1 MRRPLLHGR
10 VRALALLALLAWVG
24 ADAAAQTAGDGTAPR
39 GSAGRAESA
48 VADALA
54 APEDA
59 RAVDAVL
66 RLHQLDDLVG
76 FERFGRALDRIAA
89 ARRLHPSA
97 ALLVRYL
104 QASLERRRAGT
115 AAAGPRFAEQGFVQR
130 WSVVGPFDNEGRKGT
145 STIYGPESETLDPA
159 ILEHTYEGK
168 ERPMSWLPAEAHLA
182 RVPFQ
187 RWLYP
192 IYNTCA
198 YAYATV
204 RVARPTAARVWAG
217 ADGSLAVWV
226 GGRPALATDKYY
238 SAFPD
243 RFAADVRLPAG
254 AVPLLVKV
262 CGERTG
268 MAFYLRVTDPAGR
281 PLRGATF
288 APRLPEGA
296 TPAALAADPVRV
308 PTAYEE
314 LLTRG
319 EADEATA
326 ADQLVAGRTL
336 QLSGMIDVTDNAA
349 QKLLERA
356 VERAPGAEAYYWL
369 MRAGTDAVKAA
380 RAADALALL
389 GDDDPF
395 LLSEAAARRLSSV
408 SVRAA
413 DGPSRRALEL
423 PGGADDPNAVAV
435 RAMVLRSRDMAGA
448 CSALL
453 AGWLA
458 TREAVPT
465 VLRQQRACLEA
476 ESRAVEAAALDD
488 RLAAADRSDADLRL
502 PRLRRLAARGETE
515 AVRTLGRELAE
526 DFPDDLP
533 VLQAVAAQLQIAG
546 ATDDAL
552 DLLRRLTTECPQNPQ
567 LHHTLG
573 RVLEDHGRRD
583 EALEP
588 YRRALDLEPQNQPLA
603 QYLDF
608 LEQRES
614 MERRWAVEFDSL
626 APRVAEARRALETA
640 TPAERDKLRK
650 GRDLFR
656 QQVDQIHANGLS
668 SRFGQSFTL
677 VQTEDGA
684 EQSRYAQI
692 GFTPGEETFELLR
705 AVVHKPDGHT
715 EDYETHYPISYGGSS
730 YFSDAGAEAIAF
742 PRLGV
747 GDVLELRFRID
758 GRSRHNKFGEHYS
771 NEVPVLGL
779 NPTDRFL
786 YALVAPETKQLFV
799 HVPPGLGITTDE
811 RTENGE
817 TVRRYEATAL
827 PAIPEE
833 PDAPPYPE
841 LARPIQVSTFADW
854 HALARWWW
862 NLAKDQLQ
870 PDETIRRRVAEIVA
884 GTDDPAERTARIFD
898 WVIRNTRYVA
908 LEFGIHGWK
917 PYRAHEVVS
926 RGFGDCKDK
935 ASLIYTMLAAAG
947 IEARLVLVRT
957 RAYRGRQVSEFPS
970 PGQFDHM
977 IAYVPAFDLF
987 LDGTVI
993 LASHTELPAM
1003 DRGAFALIVGPDDER
1018 TTIIPQEPQGPDR
1031 LETEYS
1037 HEVGP
1042 DGAAA
1047 GTLAIR
1053 ARGAY
1058 AQGWRGRL
1066 QATETRRKR
1075 VEEALG
1081 AAYPGLVLGDF
1092 SVDGLDDFRQPVV
1105 LHARADVPQLASGG
1119 AGTFSIR
1126 AARPKDLARRYAGLA
1141 TRQLDVELYEPIH
1154 ESQIVRYRLP
1164 DAATGIDLPERHEAH
1179 DGNRSF
1185 VMEVTRD
1192 GNTVRVAW
1200 ELHVPDPRIPAAEY
1214 AGFRAFCAAV
1224 DAALAEPITYAIP

>member
-10 VRALALLALLAWVG
+10 VRALVLPSLLAWVG
-24 ADAAAQTAGDGTAPR
+24 AGAAAQTAGDATAPG
-39 GSAGRAESA
+39 GSAGRAETA

-54 APEDA
+54 APDDA
-59 RAVDAVL
+59 RAVDAIL
-66 RLHQLDDLVG
+66 RLYQLDDLIG
-76 FERFGRALDRIAA
+76 FERFGRALERIAA

-97 ALLVRYL
+97 ALLIRYL

-145 STIYGPESETLDPA
+145 STAYGPESETLDPA

-168 ERPMSWLPAEAHLA
+168 ERPVSWLPAEAHLA
-182 RVPFQ
+182 RVPLQ

-204 RVARPTAARVWAG
+204 RVARPTAARLWAG

-226 GGRPALATDKYY
+226 GGRPALAADKYY

-262 CGERTG
+262 CGERSG
-268 MAFYLRVTDPAGR
+268 MAFYLRVTDPSGR

-296 TPAALAADPVRV
+296 TPAALASDPVRV

-314 LLTRG
+314 LLSRG
-319 EADEATA
+319 EAAEATA
-326 ADQLVAGRTL
+326 AEQLVAGRTL
-336 QLSGMIDVTDNAA
+336 HLSGMIDATDNAA

-356 VERAPGAEAYYWL
+356 VERAPDAEAYYWL
-369 MRAGTDAVKAA
+369 MRAGTDAVKSA
-380 RAADALALL
+380 RAADALVLL

-423 PGGADDPNAVAV
+423 PGGADDPNAVVA
-435 RAMVLRSRDMAGA
+435 RGTVLRSRNMAGA
-448 CSALL
+448 CSELL

-458 TREAVPT
+458 THEAVPA
-465 VLRQQRACLEA
+465 VLRQQRVCLDA

-515 AVRTLGRELAE
+515 AVRALGRELVE
-526 DFPDDLP
+526 DFPDDLST
-533 VLQAVAAQLQIAG
+533 LQAVAAQLQVAG
-546 ATDDAL
+546 ALEDAL
-552 DLLRRLTTECPQNPQ
+552 DLLRRLATECPQNPQ

-573 RVLEDHGRRD
+573 RLLEDHGRRD
-583 EALEP
+583 EALDP
-588 YRRALDLEPQNQPLA
+588 YRRALELEPQNQPLA

-614 MERRWAVEFDSL
+614 MERRWAVDFDAI
-626 APRVAEARRALETA
+626 APQVAEARRALETA
-640 TPAERDKLRK
+640 TPAEREKLRK

-684 EQSRYAQI
+684 EQSRYAQV

-715 EDYETHYPISYGGSS
+715 EDYESHYPISYGGSS

-747 GDVLELRFRID
+747 GDVLELRYRID
-758 GRSRHNKFGEHYS
+758 GRSRHNKFGEHFS

-786 YALVAPETKQLFV
+786 YVLVAPETKQLFV
-799 HVPPGLGITTDE
+799 HVPPALGIVPDE
-811 RTENGE
+811 RTEDGE

-841 LARPIQVSTFADW
+841 LSQPIQVSTFADW

-870 PDETIRRRVAEIVA
+870 PDETIRQRVAEIVA

-935 ASLIYTMLAAAG
+935 ASLIYTMLSAAG

-987 LDGTVI
+987 LDGTI
-993 LASHTELPAM
+993 TLAAHTELPAM

-1018 TTIIPQEPQGPDR
+1018 TTIIPGEPQGPDR
-1031 LETEYS
+1031 LEMEYA
-1037 HEVGP
+1037 HEVRP

-1047 GTLAIR
+1047 SSLEIR

-1058 AQGWRGRL
+1058 AHGWRGRL
-1066 QATETRRKR
+1066 QAAETRRKR

-1105 LHARADVPQLASGG
+1105 LHANGDVPQLASGG

-1141 TRQLDVELYEPIH
+1141 TRQLDVELYDPIH
-1154 ESQIVRYRLP
+1154 EVQVVRYRLP
-1164 DAATGIDLPERHEAH
+1164 DNATEIDVPERREAH

-1185 VMEVTRD
+1185 VMDVTRD
-1192 GNTVRVAW
+1192 GNTVRVSW
-1200 ELHVPDPRIPAAEY
+1200 ELHIPDPRIPAAEY

-1224 DAALAEPITYAIP
+1224 DAALAEPITYAMP

>member
-1 MRRPLLHGR
+1 MRLSLFRRIR
-10 VRALALLALLAWVG
+10 VLTPLALLAWVG
-24 ADAAAQTAGDGTAPR
+24 ADAAAQTTGTTPR
-39 GSAGRAESA
+39 GTAGRADAA
-48 VADALA
+48 VAEALA
-54 APEDA
+54 APADA

-66 RLHQLDDLVG
+66 RLYQLNDVLG
-76 FERFGRALDRIAA
+76 FDPFGRALDRIAS

-115 AAAGPRFAEQGFVQR
+115 TAAGPRFAEQGFVQR
-130 WSVVGPFDNEGRKGT
+130 WYVVGPFDNEGRKGT
-145 STIYGPESETLDPA
+145 STAYGPESEMLDPA
-159 ILEHTYEGK
+159 VLEHTYEGK
-168 ERPMSWLPAEAHLA
+168 ERPVSWLPAEAHLA

-204 RVARPTAARVWAG
+204 RVARPTAARLWAG
-217 ADGSLAVWV
+217 ADGSLAIWV
-226 GGRPALATDKYY
+226 GGRAALSADKYY

-262 CGERTG
+262 CGERSG
-268 MAFYLRVTDPAGR
+268 MAFYVRVTDPAGR
-281 PLRGATF
+281 PLRGASF
-288 APRLPEGA
+288 EPRLPEGES
-296 TPAALAADPVRV
+296 PAALAADPVRV

-314 LLTRG
+314 LLARG
-319 EADEATA
+319 EAEQATA
-326 ADQLVAGRTL
+326 ADQLVAGRAL
-336 QLSGMIDVTDNAA
+336 HLSGMVDATDNAA

-356 VERAPGAEAYYWL
+356 VEREPSAEAYYWL

-413 DGPSRRALEL
+413 EEPSRRALEL
-423 PGGADDPNAVAV
+423 PQGAEDPNAVAA
-435 RAMVLRSRDMAGA
+435 RARVLQGRGMAAA
-448 CSALL
+448 CSELL
-453 AGWLA
+453 ARWLA
-458 TREAVPT
+458 THEAVPA

-476 ESRAVEAAALDD
+476 ESRTVEAAALTD
-488 RLAAADRSDADLRL
+488 RLAGEDRSDADLRL

-515 AVRTLGRELAE
+515 AVRVLAREMAD
-526 DFPDDLP
+526 DFPDDLGT
-533 VLQAVAAQLQIAG
+533 LQAVAAQLQVAG
-546 ATDDAL
+546 ALEEAL
-552 DLLRRLTTECPQNPQ
+552 ELLRRLTAECPQNPQ
-567 LHHTLG
+567 LHHALG
-573 RVLEDHGRRD
+573 RILEDHGRRD

-588 YRRALDLEPQNQPLA
+588 YRRALELEPQNQPLA
-603 QYLDF
+603 QYLEF
-608 LEQRES
+608 LERRES
-614 MERRWAVEFDSL
+614 MERRWAVEFDAV
-626 APRVAEARRALETA
+626 APLVAEARRALETA
-640 TPAERDKLRK
+640 TPAEREKLRK

-668 SRFGQSFTL
+668 SRFGQWFTL
-677 VQTEDGA
+677 IQTEDGA
-684 EQSRYAQI
+684 EQSRYAQV
-692 GFTPGEETFELLR
+692 GFTPGEENFELLR

-715 EDYETHYPISYGGSS
+715 EDYESHYPISYGGSS

-747 GDVLELRFRID
+747 GDVLEVRYRID
-758 GRSRHNKFGEHYS
+758 GRSRHNKFGEHFS

-786 YALVAPETKQLFV
+786 YALVAPASKQLFV
-799 HVPPGLGITTDE
+799 HVPPDLGIVSDE

-817 TVRRYEATAL
+817 TVRRYEATSLA
-827 PAIPEE
+827 AIPEE
-833 PDAPPYPE
+833 PDAPPYAE
-841 LARPIQVSTFADW
+841 LSRPIQVSTFADW
-854 HALARWWW
+854 HTLARWWW

-870 PDETIRRRVAEIVA
+870 PDETIRQRVAEIVA
-884 GTDDPAERTARIFD
+884 GTEEPAERTARIFD

-947 IEARLVLVRT
+947 IDARLVLVRT

-970 PGQFDHM
+970 LAQFDHM
-977 IAYVPAFDLF
+977 IAYVPAFDLY
-987 LDGTVI
+987 LDGTI
-993 LASHTELPAM
+993 TLAAHTELPAM
-1003 DRGAFALIVGPDDER
+1003 DRGAFALIVGPEEER
-1018 TTIIPQEPQGPDR
+1018 TTVIPEEPQGPD
-1031 LETEYS
+1031 LLQTEYA

-1042 DGAAA
+1042 DGSAASS
-1047 GTLAIR
+1047 LELR
-1053 ARGAY
+1053 AHGAY
-1058 AQGWRGRL
+1058 AHGWRGRL
-1066 QATETRRKR
+1066 QAAETRRKR

-1092 SVDGLDDFRQPVV
+1092 SVDGLDDFRQPVA

-1141 TRQLDVELYEPIH
+1141 TRELDVELYGPIH
-1154 ESQIVRYRLP
+1154 EVQVVTYRLP
-1164 DAATGIDLPERHEAH
+1164 DGATNVELPERREAR
-1179 DGNRSF
+1179 DGRRSF
-1185 VMEVTRD
+1185 AMDVTRD
-1192 GNTVRVAW
+1192 GNTIRVAW
-1200 ELHVPDPRIPAAEY
+1200 ELHVPDPRIPVQEY

-1224 DAALAEPITYAIP
+1224 DAALAEPITYAMP

>member
-1 MRRPLLHGR
+1 MRSSLVRGR
-10 VRALALLALLAWVG
+10 VHGLALPALAAWVG
-24 ADAAAQTAGDGTAPR
+24 ADAAAQTTGDGTIPG
-39 GSAGRAESA
+39 GSASRAEAA

-54 APEDA
+54 APADA
-59 RAVDAVL
+59 RSIDAVL
-66 RLHQLDDLVG
+66 RLYQLDDLIG

-89 ARRLHPSA
+89 ARALHPSSR
-97 ALLVRYL
+97 LLVRYL
-104 QASLERRRAGT
+104 QAVLERRRAGT

-130 WSVVGPFDNEGRKGT
+130 WSVVGPFDNEGRRGT
-145 STIYGPESETLDPA
+145 STAYGPEFEMLDPA
-159 ILEHTYEGK
+159 ILEHTYDGK
-168 ERPMSWLPAEAHLA
+168 ERPVSWLPADAHLA
-182 RVPFQ
+182 QVPFQ

-192 IYNTCA
+192 IHHSCA

-204 RVARPTAARVWAG
+204 QVARPTAARIWAG

-226 GGRPALATDKYY
+226 GGRPALADEMYG

-262 CGERTG
+262 CGEGGG
-268 MAFYLRVTDPAGR
+268 MAFYLRMTDPKGR
-281 PLRGATF
+281 ALRGVTF
-288 APRLPEGA
+288 APRLPAGA
-296 TPAALAADPVRV
+296 IPTALVADPVRV
-308 PTAYEE
+308 RTAYEE
-314 LLTRG
+314 LLGRG
-319 EADEATA
+319 EAAEATA

-336 QLSGMIDVTDNAA
+336 HLSGMIDATDNAA
-349 QKLLERA
+349 QRLLERA
-356 VERAPGAEAYYWL
+356 VERAPDAEAYYWL
-369 MRAGTDAVKAA
+369 MRASTDAVKAA
-380 RAADALALL
+380 RAADTLASLA
-389 GDDDPF
+389 DDDPF

-413 DGPSRRALEL
+413 DAPSRRALEL
-423 PGGADDPNAVAV
+423 PGGAAEPNAVVV
-435 RAMVLRSRDMAGA
+435 RGMVLQSRNMAGA
-448 CSALL
+448 CSELL

-458 TREAVPT
+458 THEAVPA
-465 VLRQQRACLEA
+465 VLRQQRACLDA
-476 ESRAVEAAALDD
+476 ESRAAEAAALDD
-488 RLAAADRSDADLRL
+488 RLAAAIRSDAGWRL
-502 PRLRRLAARGETE
+502 PRLRRLASRGETE
-515 AVRTLGRELAE
+515 AARALGRELAE

-533 VLQAVAAQLQIAG
+533 TLQAVAAQLQVAG
-546 ATDDAL
+546 ALDDAL
-552 DLLRRLTTECPQNPQ
+552 DLLRRLTIECPQNPQ
-567 LHHTLG
+567 LHHALG
-573 RVLEDHGRRD
+573 RMLEDHGRRD

-588 YRRALDLEPQNQPLA
+588 YRRALELEPQNQPLA

-626 APRVAEARRALETA
+626 AARVAEARRALETA

-656 QQVDQIHANGLS
+656 QEVDQIHANGLS

-684 EQSRYAQI
+684 EQSRYTQI

-715 EDYETHYPISYGGSS
+715 EDFESHYPVSYGGSS

-747 GDVLELRFRID
+747 GDVIEVRYRID
-758 GRSRHNKFGEHYS
+758 GRSRHNKFGEHFS

-786 YALVAPETKQLFV
+786 YVLVAPETKPLFV
-799 HVPPGLGITTDE
+799 HVPSDLGITRDE

-817 TVRRYEATAL
+817 AVRRYEATGL

-841 LARPIQVSTFADW
+841 LARAIQVSTFADW

-884 GTDDPAERTARIFD
+884 GTDDPAERAARIFD

-957 RAYRGRQVSEFPS
+957 RAYRGRPISEFPS
-970 PGQFDHM
+970 LAQFDHM
-977 IAYVPAFDLF
+977 IAYVPALDLF
-987 LDGTVI
+987 LDGTVT
-993 LASHTELPAM
+993 LAAHTELPAM
-1003 DRGAFALIVGPDDER
+1003 DRGAFALVVGPDDER
-1018 TTIIPQEPQGPDR
+1018 TTTVPLEPQGPDR
-1031 LETEYS
+1031 LETES
-1037 HEVGP
+1037 RHEVGP
-1042 DGAAA
+1042 DGAAVSS
-1047 GTLAIR
+1047 LEIR

-1058 AQGWRGRL
+1058 AHGWRGRL
-1066 QATETRRKR
+1066 QAAETRRKR

-1092 SVDGLDDFRQPVV
+1092 SVDGLEDFRQPVV
-1105 LHARADVPQLASGG
+1105 LRARADIPQLASGG

-1126 AARPKDLARRYAGLA
+1126 AARPRDLARRYAGLA
-1141 TRQLDVELYEPIH
+1141 TRQLDLELYEPIH
-1154 ESQIVRYRLP
+1154 EAEVIRYHLP
-1164 DAATGIDLPERHEAH
+1164 DGAREVALPERREAH

-1192 GNTVRVAW
+1192 RDTVRVSW

-1224 DAALAEPITYAIP
+1224 DAALAEPITYAMP